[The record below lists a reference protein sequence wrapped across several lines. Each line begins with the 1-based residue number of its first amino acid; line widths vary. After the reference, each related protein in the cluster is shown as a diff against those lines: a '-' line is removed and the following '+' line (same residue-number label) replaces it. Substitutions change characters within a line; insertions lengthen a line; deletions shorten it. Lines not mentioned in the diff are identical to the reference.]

1 MSMWVERQAAD
12 LVRDAAATRPAVL
25 LTGARQTG
33 KSSLLHHLY
42 PNANQI
48 SLDRPL
54 LAAEARENPS
64 RFLDR
69 QAESVV
75 VLDEIQYAPELF
87 RELKIRIDAD
97 RDRCGHWILTG
108 SQRFPL
114 MEGISESLAGR
125 IGIVRLNTLSAAEL
139 RATERCHD
147 RLPDFVWR
155 GGYPELWAKPRLAW
169 GAYFTDYIE
178 TYLERDLRA
187 LVNVSSLSDF
197 QRCLRLC
204 ALRAG
209 QLVNYSEIARDTG
222 VALNTVKS
230 WLRALEASGIVC
242 LLPPYSA
249 NIGKRLI
256 KAPKLYFADHGLLA
270 FLLNIESSSGWS
282 THPCRGALWE
292 NLVFLEY
299 LKVHGL
305 TPGRN
310 LFFYRDQNGVEMDFV
325 IERAGA
331 ITLVEAKAAELPD
344 PGKTSFR
351 KVQPLLAR
359 LAATVRCV
367 VACQCQESE
376 PVALKEAILLNPLL
390 HSPV

>member
-1 MSMWVERQAAD
+1 MGMWVERLAAD

-42 PNANQI
+42 PNASHI

-69 QAESVV
+69 HAESVV
-75 VLDEIQYAPELF
+75 VLDEIQYAPDLF
-87 RELKIRIDAD
+87 RELKVRIDAD

-114 MEGISESLAGR
+114 MEGTSESLAGR

-139 RATERCHD
+139 RATERCQG
-147 RLPDFVWR
+147 RLPDYVWT

-187 LVNVSSLSDF
+187 LVNVSSLGDF

-310 LFFYRDQNGVEMDFV
+310 IFFYRDQNGVEVDFL
-325 IERAGA
+325 IERAGV

-359 LAATVRCV
+359 VAATVRCV
-367 VACQCQESE
+367 LACPCQEPE
-376 PVALKEAILLNPLL
+376 PVALKEATVLNPVL
-390 HSPV
+390 HSPR